1 MLQHYYLLYI
11 YYILNSVFLGVATYK
26 PADPA
31 YASAGI
37 LVRGR
42 LNFTASST

>member
-1 MLQHYYLLYI
+1 MLLGLSEA
-11 YYILNSVFLGVATYK
+11 NDAAAAVFLGVATYK
-26 PADPA
+26 PADSA

-37 LVRGR
+37 LVRAR